1 MIEVNN
7 INVELGNNGLK
18 KQILNDIS
26 LKLEKNSITVLT
38 GPSGSGKS
46 TLLKSIS
53 MLIHPSSG
61 NIIIDGE
68 NYGFPS
74 ISKNKLR
81 NHFKRNG
88 DKQKMGIVF
97 QDLHLIPHWTNYQN
111 IIYPLKNIS
120 KNQKEKLEF
129 FIDLFQMQD
138 FIHNYPNESSRG
150 EEQRVA
156 LVRALM
162 MNPEYLLLDEIT
174 SALDPEQTV
183 NILKYCDTIKNTGTG
198 ILIITHY
205 IPFAKKA
212 ADQVIFLDRGSIVE
226 RGTNKIL
233 TNPQTERM
241 KNFINSLTYI
251 VGTEI
256 LKNG

>member
-1 MIEVNN
+1 MIEVENL
-7 INVELGNNGLK
+7 NVELWSNGSK
-18 KQILNDIS
+18 KLILNDIS
-26 LKLEKNSITVLT
+26 LNLKKGTITVLT

-46 TLLKSIS
+46 TLLKAIS
-53 MLIHPSSG
+53 LLIPPSSG
-61 NIIIDGE
+61 EVKIDDTS
-68 NYGFPS
+68 YSFPIRS
-74 ISKNKLR
+74 DIKLR
-81 NHFKRNG
+81 DHFKINNG
-88 DKQKMGIVF
+88 KQKMGVVF

-111 IIYPLKNIS
+111 IIYPLKDITTE
-120 KNQKEKLEF
+120 QKDKLVF
-129 FIDLFQMQD
+129 FIELFKMQN

-183 NILKYCDTIKNTGTG
+183 NVLKYCDTIKKLGTG

-212 ADQVIFLDRGSIVE
+212 ADQVIFLDNGVIVE
-226 RGTNKIL
+226 SGTNQIL
-233 TNPQTERM
+233 NNPESERM
-241 KNFINSLTYI
+241 SSFINSLQYI
-251 VGTEI
+251 IGTEI
-256 LKNG
+256 

>member
-1 MIEVNN
+1 MMIEVNN
-7 INVELGNNGLK
+7 ICVELGANGFK
-18 KQILNDIS
+18 KPILNNIS
-26 LKLEKNSITVLT
+26 LQIEKGTITVLT

-53 MLIHPSSG
+53 MLIKPIKG
-61 NIIIDGE
+61 EIIMDDE
-68 NYGFPS
+68 KYYFPMNEEVKVRS
-74 ISKNKLR
+74 Q
-81 NHFKRNG
+81 FKRKEN
-88 DKQKMGIVF
+88 KQKIGIVF

-111 IIYPLKNIS
+111 IIYPLRIVTNA
-120 KNQKEKLEF
+120 QKEKLEF
-129 FIDLFQMQD
+129 FIELFQMKN
-138 FIHNYPNESSRG
+138 FLHNYPNESSRG

-183 NILKYCDTIKNTGTG
+183 NILKYCDSIKKLGTG

-212 ADQVIFLDRGSIVE
+212 ADQVIFLDKGSIVE
-226 RGTNKIL
+226 RGTKEIL
-233 TNPQTERM
+233 SIPKTERM
-241 KNFINSLTYI
+241 KSFINSLTYI

-256 LKNG
+256 L

>member
-1 MIEVNN
+1 MLKVSN
-7 INVELGNNGLK
+7 INVELGNDGVKNN
-18 KQILNDIS
+18 ILSNIS
-26 LKLEKNSITVLT
+26 FELEKGTITILI

-53 MLIHPSSG
+53 MLISPSSG
-61 NIIIDGE
+61 SIAIDKDE
-68 NYGFPS
+68 YVFPRD
-74 ISKNKLR
+74 SK
-81 NHFKRNG
+81 
-88 DKQKMGIVF
+88 DKIRKQFMKDSERPKVGIVF
-97 QDLHLIPHWTNYQN
+97 QDLHLLPHWTNYEN

-120 KNQKEKLEF
+120 EEQKAKLDYF
-129 FIDLFQMQD
+129 VKLFDMKH
-138 FIHNYPNESSRG
+138 FIHHYPNESSRG

-183 NILKYCDTIKNTGTG
+183 NVLKYCDTIKGMGTS

-212 ADQVIFLDRGSIVE
+212 ADQVIFLDKGMIAE
-226 RGTNKIL
+226 KGTNQIL
-233 TNPQTERM
+233 TDPQSDRL
-241 KNFINSLTYI
+241 KDFINSLQYI
-251 VGTEI
+251 VGTE
-256 LKNG
+256 N